1 MSLMNLKIR
10 TKLYLAFGIVIFLV
24 LLGAMLIFVL
34 NLSVYRATDIAY
46 DIRWAESNFAQARLH
61 MRIYHASLNKQYYTA
76 TVNGMDSV
84 ARAIR
89 DVKTNLE
96 ILDEPLLSQKVQA
109 LEQELEVYNRIL
121 PRFRELREI
130 IAEQYTKSTQTVEQ
144 LTNQIALSGFYKE
157 AAFISQNSV
166 DKYKLYFSNLD
177 HSTLE
182 QALQIATA
190 ELPVVVPETLRERG
204 NNYRKLLAQF
214 VPTAQE
220 MSENVEKLAVSG
232 EKLSEL
238 MLEIAEGSYQYR
250 MEKQAWIRTLM
261 LTTLTFLIIGS
272 VFVTLYISRY
282 LTFHLKDAVKDVI
295 MASKGDFR
303 FTIPG
308 NVLAGSDEICQ
319 LGQALDKMSSMMRET
334 VNTIYIGTENVNSAA
349 NSLSQVSQQLSEGS
363 NSQAASAE
371 EISSAIGEM
380 ATGVDSN
387 AKSAMETEHIARNM
401 QERIEDVH
409 QKALNVA
416 KTVNGIVD
424 KINVIG
430 EIAMQTNILALNAAV
445 EAARAGEHGR
455 GFSVVAA
462 EVRKLAERSRASAQE
477 IQTLSAEAVEA
488 TTQASEA
495 LSAVLPEVARTVQL
509 VQDISGASQ
518 EQHTSVEQI
527 NVAIQQLNNIVQQNA
542 ATSEE
547 MATSAE
553 EMDAQAIQLRS
564 AVEQFKVN

>member
-190 ELPVVVPETLRERG
+190 ELPVVVPETLRERV

-553 EMDAQAIQLRS
+553 EMDAQAMQLRS

>member
-1 MSLMNLKIR
+1 MNLKIR

-76 TVNGMDSV
+76 TVAGMDSV

-130 IAEQYTKSTQTVEQ
+130 IAEQYTKSTQTVDQ

-190 ELPVVVPETLRERG
+190 ELPVVVPETLRERV

-272 VFVTLYISRY
+272 IFVTLYISRY

-303 FTIPG
+303 FKIPS

>member
-76 TVNGMDSV
+76 TVAGMDSV

-130 IAEQYTKSTQTVEQ
+130 IAEQYTKSTQTVDQ

-190 ELPVVVPETLRERG
+190 ELPVVVPETLRERV

-272 VFVTLYISRY
+272 IFVTLYISRY

-303 FTIPG
+303 FKIPS

>member
-76 TVNGMDSV
+76 TVAGMDSV

-130 IAEQYTKSTQTVEQ
+130 IAEQYTKSTQTVDQ

-190 ELPVVVPETLRERG
+190 ELPVVVPETLRERV

-272 VFVTLYISRY
+272 IFVTLYISRY